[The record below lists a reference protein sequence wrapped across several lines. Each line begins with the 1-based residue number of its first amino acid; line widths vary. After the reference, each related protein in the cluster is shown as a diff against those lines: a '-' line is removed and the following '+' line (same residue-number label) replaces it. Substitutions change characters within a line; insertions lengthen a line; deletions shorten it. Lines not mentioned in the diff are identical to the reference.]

1 MILTTGEWLFCRVK
15 GRRDKKQDAYDSIR
29 SAIRRLGHLYNH
41 FKKHKKEISF
51 LSSCD
56 QNNSA
61 DIFLRENFQILKW
74 TVEIYTSSD
83 KEEPKSGLKADLYCL
98 IKDAAEKWMGAY
110 LGKND
115 DDPAEKVRKF
125 MALLKLRKDEIF
137 ADATFNLN
145 KLRNVK
151 NRKPSE
157 LPDKDDILT
166 IKEYVIKR
174 MGEITNDRFLLIDV
188 HLYVELRDC
197 ANTRLIIINERW
209 GGEPSLLTI
218 SEWKEA
224 ENDVW
229 LDKKRLKEIPEEA
242 TNGGKITFQIGKG
255 INRLVSLII
264 PKDTIKAMQVLCDQ
278 VVRSNA
284 GVKESNP

>member
-1 MILTTGEWLFCRVK
+1 MNGLRNDEIGRLVKEDQMILTTGEWLFCRVK

-29 SAIRRLGHLYNH
+29 SVIRRLGHLYNH

-51 LSSCD
+51 CSSCD

-83 KEEPKSGLKADLYCL
+83 KEEPKSGLKAGLYFL
-98 IKDAAEKWMGAY
+98 IKCAAENCMGAY

-174 MGEITNDRFLLIDV
+174 MGEITNDRFLLIDM
-188 HLYVELRDC
+188 HL
-197 ANTRLIIINERW
+197 
-209 GGEPSLLTI
+209 
-218 SEWKEA
+218 
-224 ENDVW
+224 
-229 LDKKRLKEIPEEA
+229 
-242 TNGGKITFQIGKG
+242 
-255 INRLVSLII
+255 
-264 PKDTIKAMQVLCDQ
+264 
-278 VVRSNA
+278 
-284 GVKESNP
+284 

>member
-229 LDKKRLKEIPEEA
+229 LDKKRLKEIQEEA
-242 TNGGKITFQIGKG
+242 TNGAKITFQTGKG
-255 INRLVSLII
+255 INRLVSLMT
-264 PKDTIKAMQVLCDQ
+264 PKDTIKAMQVLSDP

-284 GVKESNP
+284 GV